1 MSDATATAHS
11 YKIFLQAYYLLTAHK
26 EAVSIAPQAS
36 SATSHSY
43 KLFLHAYYLAT
54 SNKDREAIFMNLK

>member
-11 YKIFLQAYYLLTAHK
+11 YKLFLQAYYLLTANK
-26 EAVSIAPQAS
+26 ETVSIAPQAS

-54 SNKDREAIFMNLK
+54 ANKATEAIFMNLK